1 MAESSRTFSAKIVVQ
16 RARLHRREHCYNHDG
31 NPSQDHSHWLWIL
44 KYVKRAS
51 YEVLVTTMSLV
62 RKIGTFRPEEDDC
75 MLSLDCSVSCAGRFK
90 LLRAPAVG
98 SKSVPI
104 RALQYLV
111 NRVNLKK
118 SLAQYLWSKCYF
130 NSRPML
136 FAFVALGNLIYWNI
150 HAVFERKSSV
160 TVFIYNFFL
169 PLRPYS
175 LVIEHLRSCLFK
187 TVLLRLKK

>member
-51 YEVLVTTMSLV
+51 YEVLVTTMSLI

-118 SLAQYLWSKCYF
+118 SLAHYLWRSVI
-130 NSRPML
+130 L
-136 FAFVALGNLIYWNI
+136 I
-150 HAVFERKSSV
+150 HAQCCLLLLHWETSSIGIFTRCLNGKALSQSV
-160 TVFIYNFFL
+160 YTTFFC
-169 PLRPYS
+169 PWGTIP
-175 LVIEHLRSCLFK
+175 
-187 TVLLRLKK
+187 

>member
-1 MAESSRTFSAKIVVQ
+1 MHAFSGLQCQLCGKIQAAASSCSGIKKCT
-16 RARLHRREHCYNHDG
+16 
-31 NPSQDHSHWLWIL
+31 NPCSTIPRQQGKFKKNLLLI
-44 KYVKRAS
+44 
-51 YEVLVTTMSLV
+51 
-62 RKIGTFRPEEDDC
+62 IFED
-75 MLSLDCSVSCAGRFK
+75 
-90 LLRAPAVG
+90 
-98 SKSVPI
+98 
-104 RALQYLV
+104 
-111 NRVNLKK
+111 
-118 SLAQYLWSKCYF
+118 KCYF

-187 TVLLRLKK
+187 TVETQKITLPFFAAFFFQHNHGFRVSRHLRELKE